1 MKKKKIIAIVLIT
14 VLSCLLLAGCKG
26 GGDSAKDSTANS
38 KTESASS
45 DTKSSGDTKAS
56 GDTEQVTIKAS
67 IWDLDTSCAYAKTM
81 ADTFMAKNPDIKVDL
96 IDIPSS
102 DYTNKLSIM
111 LNGNNDLDVF
121 WIKDGDT
128 IKAIESKGQLADLSS
143 FINREGLDLKV
154 FNGLADNFTTDDK
167 KVFALPVNSSFYVLF
182 YNKDIFDAAGVAY
195 PGNDMTWTD
204 FENLASKLTSGDGA
218 DKKYGALLHTWQ
230 ACVENWAVQD
240 GKHTILDTDYSFMK
254 WSYEMALRMQKAGTI
269 MDYAT
274 LKTGNIHYSSP
285 FLQGNIA
292 MMPMGTWF
300 CSTLIDKIKAGE
312 STVNWGMAVLPHPE
326 GVDAGWTVGSVTPI
340 AINASS
346 KKQEAAWRFVDF
358 VTSEEGAL
366 IQAQAGLIPSRIN
379 TDSMSAV
386 AEAEGMPANALEILT
401 SVKKITLDRPI
412 EEKTAEV
419 NQMLG
424 EVHSLIM
431 LGEYTID
438 QGLKEMS
445 ERSKEIQGQ

>member
-1 MKKKKIIAIVLIT
+1 MKKQKLIAAVLIT

-26 GGDSAKDSTANS
+26 EGDSTKNSTPSNS
-38 KTESASS
+38 KTESASE
-45 DTKSSGDTKAS
+45 DAKTSGDT
-56 GDTEQVTIKAS
+56 GQVTIKAS
-67 IWDLDTSCAYAKTM
+67 VWDLDTSSASAKTM
-81 ADTFMAKNPDIKVDL
+81 ADTFMARNPDIKVDL

-102 DYTNKLSIM
+102 EYTNKLSIM

-143 FINREGLDLKV
+143 FINRQGLDLNV
-154 FNGLADNFTTDDK
+154 FNGLADSFTTDDG

-182 YNKDIFDAAGVAY
+182 YNKDLFDAAGVAY
-195 PGNDMTWTD
+195 PGNDMTWSD
-204 FENLASKLTSGDGA
+204 FENLASKLTSGEGA

-230 ACVENWAVQD
+230 ACVQNWAIQD
-240 GKHTILDTDYSFMK
+240 GKHTILDSDYSFMK
-254 WSYEMALRMQKAGTI
+254 DSYEMALRMQNAGTI

-326 GVDAGWTVGSVTPI
+326 GVEAGWTVGSVTPI

-346 KKQEAAWRFVDF
+346 KKQEAAWKFVDF

-366 IQAQAGLIPSRIN
+366 IQAQAGLVPSRIS
-379 TDSMSAV
+379 TDSMSFV
-386 AEAEGMPANALEILT
+386 AEAEGMPDNALEILT
-401 SVKKITLDRPI
+401 AVKKITLDRPI

-431 LGEYTID
+431 LGEYSID
-438 QGLKEMS
+438 QGLAEMS
-445 ERSKEIQGQ
+445 ERNKEIQGQ